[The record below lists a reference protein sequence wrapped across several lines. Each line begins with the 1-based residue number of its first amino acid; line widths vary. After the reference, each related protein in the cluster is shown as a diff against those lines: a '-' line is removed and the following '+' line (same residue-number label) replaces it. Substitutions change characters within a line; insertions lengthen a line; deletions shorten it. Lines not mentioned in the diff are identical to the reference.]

1 MSKVKSKPEIQC
13 RVDDCPACGYR
24 NYLKLRYSQGH
35 MAGNSYIKEHC
46 GRCDYEFGTL
56 IVPLFKEHHGGEY
69 TGPVRPTGE
78 KP

>member
-1 MSKVKSKPEIQC
+1 
-13 RVDDCPACGYR
+13 
-24 NYLKLRYSQGH
+24 